1 MFIYICNI
9 FLNKN
14 INFVM
19 IGVCILKIVYVDLF
33 EWKVLYVCKCMIN
46 FRVFLKLVIR

>member
-19 IGVCILKIVYVDLF
+19 IGVYFENSLCWFIWMESIVCVYMYD
-33 EWKVLYVCKCMIN
+33 
-46 FRVFLKLVIR
+46 